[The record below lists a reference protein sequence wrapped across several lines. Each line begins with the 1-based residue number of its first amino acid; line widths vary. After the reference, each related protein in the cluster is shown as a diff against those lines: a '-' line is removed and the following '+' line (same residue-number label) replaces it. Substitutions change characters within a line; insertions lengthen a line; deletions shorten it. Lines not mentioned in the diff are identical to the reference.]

1 MAFKKKSQNVS
12 KNLSGHRMKN
22 ILAAVGLQLLIVIGF
37 VVVLGLLRSYSMDTC
52 LRTLEQET
60 QEAKNNIYLQVTSVQ
75 RHLETLADIM
85 EQEGSLTSAQTKK
98 VLGAC
103 QDMDMVSRLGILLPN
118 NKILQ
123 QDGTTVP
130 PMNGI
135 TFKALA
141 EKGSF
146 ITNLEQ
152 DNLNPDELVL
162 FSNVPIVIDG
172 KTEGIL
178 FGVIE
183 LNDVSD
189 HFEVDIFDGNAD
201 IFIVDTQNM
210 DFIMDT
216 LHNGAENSDAMSG
229 HQIKKGYSEEQLT
242 QDFEKGK
249 GGLTAYWSKNAEEY
263 LYTAYEPIGIND
275 WFVLVTVPESVV
287 LRDVDHIGKM
297 LIWLAIYEA
306 LVLVAYILWVVTRAR
321 KEIQEKEKIA
331 TTDLLTGLK
340 NRNAY
345 ERVLQRYAAE
355 RPEPFA
361 CVYADANGLHELNNS
376 QGHLAGDRMLQCVS
390 DSLTKV
396 FGTGNVYRIGGDE
409 FLVFT
414 KMEESAAA
422 EKAAE
427 AKERVGKE
435 GYHVSIGTASG
446 EKTTAVTAI
455 VKAAE
460 KRMYEDKRQYYM
472 TQGDRRK
479 MR

>member
-1 MAFKKKSQNVS
+1 MAFKKESQNMP
-12 KNLSGHRMKN
+12 KYLSGRRMKN
-22 ILAAVGLQLLIVIGF
+22 ILAAVVLQLLIVIGF
-37 VVVLGLLRSYSMDTC
+37 VVMLGLLRSYSVDNC
-52 LRTLEQET
+52 LLTLEQEMR
-60 QEAKNNIYLQVTSVQ
+60 EAKSNIYLQVTSVQ
-75 RHLETLADIM
+75 RHLEMLADIV
-85 EQEGSLTSAQTKK
+85 EQEGSPTSAQTKK
-98 VLGAC
+98 ILGAY
-103 QDMDMVSRLGILLPN
+103 QDMDMVSRLGILLPGD
-118 NKILQ
+118 KILQ
-123 QDGTTVP
+123 QDGTTVSP
-130 PMNGI
+130 VNGI

-152 DNLNPDELVL
+152 DNLNTDKLVL

-189 HFEVDIFDGNAD
+189 RFEIDIFDGNAD
-201 IFIVDTQNM
+201 VFIVDTQNM

-216 LHNGAENSDAMSG
+216 LHNGSENTDAMSG

-249 GGLTAYWSKNAEEY
+249 GGLTAYLSKNAEEY

-275 WFVLVTVPESVV
+275 WFVLVTVPESIV
-287 LRDVDHIGKM
+287 LRDVDHIGKLLM
-297 LIWLAIYEA
+297 WLAIYEA
-306 LVLVAYILWVVTRAR
+306 LVLAAYILWVVMRAR
-321 KEIQEKEKIA
+321 KEIQEKERIA

-345 ERVLQRYAAE
+345 ERVLERYAAE

-396 FGTGNVYRIGGDE
+396 FGAGNVYRIGGDE

-422 EKAAE
+422 EKAAD
-427 AKERVGKE
+427 AKEKVGKE

-460 KRMYEDKRQYYM
+460 KKMYEDKRQYYM